1 MDTQGVRDAYRRY
14 AKHYDLCFGAIF
26 HPGRKLA
33 IEQMGMQPGDRVL
46 EVGVGTGLSIPE
58 YPQGVHVTGIDVS
71 SEMIGI
77 AQERVDRLQLPNVS
91 LMEMDAENMDFSDS
105 QFDHVVA
112 MYVLSVAPSPG
123 SVVDEM
129 RRVCAQHGDLF
140 IVNHFRHT
148 NPIISGVEKML
159 APLSKL
165 VGFRPDFA
173 MGEFVDQT
181 DLEVLE
187 SHPVNL
193 FGYWTLLRASR
204 LPRSEGTAAAA
215 AA

>member
-26 HPGRKLA
+26 HPGRKMA
-33 IEQMGMQPGDRVL
+33 IEQMGIQSGDRVL

-58 YPQGVHVTGIDVS
+58 YPEGVHVTGIDVS

-77 AQERVDRLQLPNVS
+77 AQDRVERQELPNVS
-91 LMEMDAENMDFSDS
+91 LMEMDAENMEFAAG

-112 MYVLSVAPSPG
+112 MYVLSVAPHPDR
-123 SVVDEM
+123 VVNEM
-129 RRVCAQHGDLF
+129 RRVCADGGDLF
-140 IVNHFRHT
+140 IVNHFRHR
-148 NPIISGVEKML
+148 NPVIGTVEKML
-159 APLSKL
+159 APLSNL

-173 MGEFVDQT
+173 LDEFVDQT
-181 DLEVLE
+181 DLAVME
-187 SHPVNL
+187 SRSVNL

-204 LPRSEGTAAAA
+204 LPRSAATAAAA
-215 AA
+215 